1 MPLTTPQ
8 TAALQLGISAIPSVI
23 QGVQGIRQ
31 NAQANRMLKNLHR
44 PTLGVPTAETEAL
57 NVARNMASSFNLP
70 NQFQAEQALNQQYA
84 GGINNA
90 TNTASSS
97 AEALAASVAL
107 GGNRMNAQ
115 NELAGQ
121 AANSYMLRNQNL
133 QSILGDY
140 AEWQQKAWDWNTGGK
155 YLADAATASAMK
167 QAGQTN
173 MFNSVS
179 NLAGMAANALPE
191 LVGNDEEGLKNGG
204 GSFNKPI
211 QSKGAGQ
218 LPQQVGGIITPSIP
232 TSYTSTLPSTP
243 NIGDFGYQ
251 VFGQGANMPTWNN
264 TPNWNGAPT
273 WSGQPITPLGV
284 FGTEPSL
291 AQAAYT
297 RNRG

>member
-44 PTLGVPTAETEAL
+44 PTLGVPTTETEAL

-140 AEWQQKAWDWNTGGK
+140 AEWQQKAWDWNTGNK

-173 MFNSVS
+173 MFNAVS
-179 NLAGMAANALPE
+179 NLAGTAANGLPA
-191 LVGNDEEGLKNGG
+191 LVGNEDALKNLGG
-204 GSFNKPI
+204 GGTAATNVASNTASNTMGNFVGSNYEDLLKMW
-211 QSKGAGQ
+211 
-218 LPQQVGGIITPSIP
+218 QQQNYTPTP
-232 TSYTSTLPSTP
+232 T
-243 NIGDFGYQ
+243 IGD
-251 VFGQGANMPTWNN
+251 
-264 TPNWNGAPT
+264 
-273 WSGQPITPLGV
+273 ITSQ
-284 FGTEPSL
+284 FREPSL

>member
-140 AEWQQKAWDWNTGGK
+140 AEWQQKAWDWNTGNK

-173 MFNSVS
+173 MFNAVS
-179 NLAGMAANALPE
+179 NLFGGAAT
-191 LVGNDEEGLKNGG
+191 G
-204 GSFNKPI
+204 
-211 QSKGAGQ
+211 
-218 LPQQVGGIITPSIP
+218 
-232 TSYTSTLPSTP
+232 
-243 NIGDFGYQ
+243 
-251 VFGQGANMPTWNN
+251 
-264 TPNWNGAPT
+264 
-273 WSGQPITPLGV
+273 LGV

-291 AQAAYT
+291 SQAAYT